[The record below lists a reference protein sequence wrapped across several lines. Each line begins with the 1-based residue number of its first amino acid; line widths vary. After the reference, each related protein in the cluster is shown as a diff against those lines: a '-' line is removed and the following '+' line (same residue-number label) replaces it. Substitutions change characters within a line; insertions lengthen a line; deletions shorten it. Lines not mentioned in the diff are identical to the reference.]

1 MIVTMIKYNFLLYH
15 GDLNPFLEQLQELG
29 MIHVESR
36 NVEIDEKTN
45 NLIRQA
51 DNFKKIYS
59 ELQNGT
65 TFNGIEFNTPLDDA
79 YNLAEMYSNVKEQ
92 LAMLDASTNKIGKD
106 IEDAIPWGE
115 FNEIDIDRIIS
126 LGITPKF
133 YAIPIKQFD
142 ENLTNIYPLY
152 EINRYKGKI
161 YFVILQDNQDFTF
174 DFQEIK
180 PPSKSYIK
188 LQEEAAQLKE
198 QYFNCEKQLKTLAL
212 SSETL
217 LEERRNLMNQID
229 YNIAKLS
236 VQNEAGDNIK
246 ILTGWLPKANRDKF
260 EAFLET
266 QATVYFAEEEIK
278 DDDEPPVLLKNNRF
292 TRLFEPITNM
302 YSLPNYRELDPTPF
316 FAPFFMLFFGF
327 CLGDGGY
334 GLIILAV
341 ASFLKIKIK
350 NANIRPFLT
359 LAQYMGAATL
369 LFGLI
374 TATFLG
380 VSMDQIRPDKI
391 IEQRLGVP
399 ESFGMM
405 ILSLIL
411 GFIQII
417 FAMFINAAKIVKQK
431 GWRYALSTWAWIV
444 VIVGGIILYVLKD
457 NSGSIAVLYIVG
469 GVWCLAELVALFYN
483 SPGKNPFINLGS
495 GLWTTYN
502 MISGLMGDILSYI
515 RLFVLGLT
523 GGILGGVFNNL
534 AIMTG
539 ENLDIPL
546 VSQLITLIILLF
558 GHGLNFSLNVLSAVV
573 HPLRLTYVEYYKNS
587 GFDGGGYPFKLFEKI
602 KS

>member
-1 MIVTMIKYNFLLYH
+1 MIVPMIKYNFLLYH
-15 GDLNPFLEQLQELG
+15 GDLNRFLEQLQELG

-36 NVEIDEKTN
+36 NVEVDEKTN

-51 DNFKKIYS
+51 DSFKKIYS
-59 ELQNGT
+59 ELQDVKT
-65 TFNGIEFNTPLDDA
+65 SVDTDHNTIADA
-79 YNLAEMYSNVKEQ
+79 YALAEMYAKLKEQ
-92 LAMLDASTNKIGKD
+92 RAILDASTSKINKD
-106 IEDAIPWGE
+106 IEEAMPWGE
-115 FNEIDIDRIIS
+115 FNEFDIERIKS
-126 LGITPKF
+126 LRLTPKF

-142 ENLTNIYPLY
+142 ENWANIYPIF
-152 EINRYKGKI
+152 EINRYKTKI

-174 DFQEIK
+174 DLQEIK
-180 PPSKSYIK
+180 PPAKSYIK
-188 LQEEAAQLKE
+188 LQEESALLKAQYL
-198 QYFNCEKQLKTLAL
+198 NCEKQFTLMAL
-212 SSETL
+212 SSEIL
-217 LEERRNLMNQID
+217 QDERRRLMNQID
-229 YNIAKLS
+229 YNIAQLS
-236 VQNEAGDNIK
+236 AQNEAGDNIK
-246 ILTGWLPKANRDKF
+246 ILTGWLPKANRDQF
-260 EAFLET
+260 DAFLET

-278 DDDEPPVLLKNNRF
+278 DDEEPPVLLKNNRF

-334 GLIILAV
+334 GLIVLAV
-341 ASFLKIKIK
+341 ASLLKIKIT

-359 LAQYMGAATL
+359 LAQYLGAATL
-369 LFGLI
+369 LFGLL

-380 VSMDQIRPDKI
+380 VSMDQIRPDKL

-417 FAMFINAAKIVKQK
+417 FAMFINAAKTVKQK
-431 GWRYALSTWAWIV
+431 GWKYALSTWAWIV
-444 VIVGGIILYVLKD
+444 VIVGGIILYVFKD
-457 NSGSIAVLYIVG
+457 SSESVAFLYIVG
-469 GVWCLAELVALFYN
+469 GVWCLAELITLFYN
-483 SPGKNPFINLGS
+483 SPEKNLLINFGS

-502 MISGLMGDILSYI
+502 MISGLMGDVLSYI

-539 ENLDIPL
+539 GGLDIP
-546 VSQLITLIILLF
+546 VFSQLITLIILVF
-558 GHGLNFSLNVLSAVV
+558 GHSLNFSLNMLSAVV

-587 GFDGGGYPFKLFEKI
+587 GFDGGGYPFKLFEKT
-602 KS
+602 K